1 VASRLKIPPEL
12 LVLYPNL
19 TKVELRTII
28 NTFWKSKSNKL
39 RQSHIFHLTIKNIG
53 TIKSMGNKRP
63 KHYKNTLKRDS
74 KRKRV
79 NQRKKELTI
88 EYLLF

>member
-1 VASRLKIPPEL
+1 
-12 LVLYPNL
+12 
-19 TKVELRTII
+19 
-28 NTFWKSKSNKL
+28 
-39 RQSHIFHLTIKNIG
+39 
-53 TIKSMGNKRP
+53 MGNKRP